1 MEIKR
6 RKDINM
12 DRYSANK
19 KILDIIAKS
28 IDENHDMR
36 FIQILWALGIINS
49 KNDIIEDRFYEES
62 EETLKKIN
70 TEFHKNTYSSSL

>member
-1 MEIKR
+1 
-6 RKDINM
+6 M

-36 FIQILWALGIINS
+36 FIQILLALGIINS

>member
-1 MEIKR
+1 MEIRR

>member
-1 MEIKR
+1 
-6 RKDINM
+6 M

-49 KNDIIEDRFYEES
+49 QNDIIEDQFYEES

-70 TEFHKNTYSSSL
+70 

>member
-1 MEIKR
+1 MGTRR

-49 KNDIIEDRFYEES
+49 KNDIIEDRCYEES

>member
-1 MEIKR
+1 
-6 RKDINM
+6 M
-12 DRYSANK
+12 DRYSTNK

-70 TEFHKNTYSSSL
+70 TEFHKNT

>member
-1 MEIKR
+1 MEIRR

-70 TEFHKNTYSSSL
+70 PEFHKNTYSSSL

>member
-1 MEIKR
+1 
-6 RKDINM
+6 M

-49 KNDIIEDRFYEES
+49 KNDIIEDRCYEES

>member
-1 MEIKR
+1 M
-6 RKDINM
+6 M

-70 TEFHKNTYSSSL
+70 SELHKSTYSSSL

>member
-1 MEIKR
+1 
-6 RKDINM
+6 M

-28 IDENHDMR
+28 IDKNHDMR

>member
-1 MEIKR
+1 
-6 RKDINM
+6 M

-28 IDENHDMR
+28 IDENRDMR

>member
-1 MEIKR
+1 
-6 RKDINM
+6 M

>member
-19 KILDIIAKS
+19 KILDIIARS

>member
-1 MEIKR
+1 MEIRR

-70 TEFHKNTYSSSL
+70 TEFHKNT

>member
-1 MEIKR
+1 
-6 RKDINM
+6 M

-19 KILDIIAKS
+19 KILDIIARS